1 MACDSTTGGGQG
13 RVYVR
18 HRGRTTV
25 AQQRALKNLLPRYL
39 LDLPTPSQ
47 VVQVTDDSDE
57 AIAHLIAEA
66 FERSAPLA
74 IEIGFGNGSALLALA
89 RSHPDWNCLGID
101 VYRPGFGA
109 LMLACEGDEIA
120 NVRIVDAEASAF
132 LDQLPAASV
141 QRIQAFFPD
150 PWPKKR
156 HHKRRLVNATFAAR
170 AANCLAPDASLLLAT
185 DWADYAEQMLAV
197 LDAEEA
203 LHGGVTPRPG
213 DRPVTPFEAKA
224 HAAGR
229 PIADMAYRR
238 VTAASRNLAPSR

>member
-1 MACDSTTGGGQG
+1 MAGDSTTGGGQG

-25 AQQRALKNLLPRYL
+25 AQQRALENLLPRYL

-47 VVQVTDDSDE
+47 AANDGGE
-57 AIAHLIAEA
+57 ALAQQIAEA
-66 FERSAPLA
+66 FERPAPLA
-74 IEIGFGNGSALLALA
+74 LEIGFGNGSALLALA
-89 RSHPDWNCLGID
+89 RSHPGWNCLGID

-109 LMLACEGDEIA
+109 LMLACEADEIA

-132 LDQLPAASV
+132 LDQLPTASV
-141 QRIQAFFPD
+141 QRIQVFFPD

-185 DWADYAEQMLAV
+185 DWANYAEQMLAV
-197 LDAEEA
+197 LNAERA
-203 LHGGVTPRPG
+203 LQGGVAPRPS

-224 HAAGR
+224 RAAGR
-229 PIADMAYRR
+229 PIVDMAYRR
-238 VTAASRNLAPSR
+238 AANPSCNLAPSR